1 MKKKTKKI
9 KEVAG
14 KFLISVKA
22 RVCLALI
29 AAFGIITGKSTS
41 NAAVTYSEATALKS
55 SSVADVIS
63 SIANWVMGIV
73 AVLAVLS
80 IIFMVGLPAMTEG
93 QEGRTTAKKN
103 AKGIGIGLGSC
114 LLAFGA
120 VKTVVGWIKSAQ

>member
-29 AAFGIITGKSTS
+29 AAFATITGKSTS

-63 SIANWVMGIV
+63 SMANWFMGIV
-73 AVLAVLS
+73 AVLAVLCL
-80 IIFMVGLPAMTEG
+80 IIMVGLPAMTEG
-93 QEGRTTAKKN
+93 QDGITKAKKN
-103 AKGIGIGLGSC
+103 AKGIVIGAGIC
-114 LLAFGA
+114 LLAFGITKA
-120 VKTVVGWIKSAQ
+120 VIGWIKSAQ